1 MELTQLE
8 SLVSS
13 YQQGSPD
20 AMRKIEPQLS
30 GQRIRL
36 AEMFLNASDTEA
48 QQMYHSEPG
57 KAYAVLR
64 RAGLHNLLRSPEE
77 QRTADKLLH
86 KWQELKVPSA
96 GVLLGS
102 MLMFQAYELPIPTHF
117 SHLLPWMR
125 TAYAQYL
132 MNAPALFHQIGEAER
147 FADFWMNAMNLFH
160 QSLLSEE
167 SFPEASEIA
176 DIFMQQSDFTQFYF
190 NEKVLSRAY
199 RQRAEIMEFLA
210 LKQKMPLAN
219 LSPLRGSSEK
229 IRVGILAASL
239 TPNPETFLLISYID
253 KLPKEYC
260 DITLYCLRQNGN
272 ILEDYCRSRAD
283 KFVVLSEGA
292 DNSQKAQI
300 IRADDLDVL
309 IIGTNITNRFNS
321 GTKLAMFRMA
331 RTHIVVENSPV
342 TTGFTSSDYYL
353 SSWFNDT
360 EFLAQEQYSERL
372 YRVPGMIGYYAYHLD
387 TEPKTTTIT
396 RASLKIPQNA
406 VVYFSGA
413 KIFKILPEVSDLW
426 AKILSRVPN
435 SFLILMP
442 FHPDIP
448 ASYPI
453 RPFIKRINTQMSGA
467 GVDFNRIRFLKLMPT
482 RADIHGV
489 MENCDAY
496 LDSFPYSGA
505 CSLTDPLTAG
515 LPTIVRSGKTLRG
528 NIAAG
533 MLRAIGMEE
542 TIAAN
547 SEEYVEKAV
556 KLGTDPAWRDSIR
569 HRMKTF
575 MSRHNPFSDTASCGI
590 KLLAAFR
597 DINDVWRKE
606 ALHLMSLTIPE
617 LKARIQ
623 TILTQLF
630 QQKNPYIQNLVGNE
644 IIRLL
649 LIPYFH
655 SSDDQGIRHLIDVGA
670 YHGHSAEPF
679 LNAGWSADLFEPD
692 PACEAKLNP
701 LIERYAGKARLFK
714 QIASHE
720 AENMLIFYQSDP
732 GFSSLEPS
740 PYTKLQQVLFVR
752 SVRLNEVVLPN
763 GRLDLLHIDAQGSDF
778 QALSGYDLKNAPP
791 KCIMLH
797 FDGKFPAQSVEK
809 IEASIADMKRQGY
822 DAIVFEYGDK
832 GGEQRLAGISING
845 ISKQPD
851 TKGAILFYQHEDA
864 VLPAT
869 FVRLLESFVPLQAR
883 TQAH

>member
-8 SLVSS
+8 SLVSA
-13 YQQGSPD
+13 YQQGGPD

-36 AEMFLNASDTEA
+36 AEIFLNASDAEA
-48 QQMYHSEPG
+48 EHIYNSESG
-57 KAYAVLR
+57 KVYAVLR

-77 QRTADKLLH
+77 QQTANKLLH
-86 KWQELKVPSA
+86 KWQELKIPSA

-102 MLMFQAYELPIPTHF
+102 MLMFQPYELPIPTHF
-117 SHLLPWMR
+117 THLLPWMR
-125 TAYAQYL
+125 AAYAQYL
-132 MNAPALFHQIGEAER
+132 MNAPALFHQIGEADR

-190 NEKVLSRAY
+190 NEKVLAHAY
-199 RQRAEIMEFLA
+199 RQRAEIMEYLA

-219 LSPLRGSSEK
+219 LSSVRGSSEK
-229 IRVGILAASL
+229 IRVGILAVSL

-283 KFVVLSEGA
+283 KFVVLSEGT
-292 DNSQKAQI
+292 DNAQKAQT

-309 IIGTNITNRFNS
+309 IIGTNISNRLNS

-342 TTGFTSSDYYL
+342 TTGFTSSDVYL
-353 SSWFNDT
+353 SSWFNDP

-387 TEPKTTTIT
+387 TESKTTTIT
-396 RASLKIPQNA
+396 RTSLKIPQNA

-442 FHPDIP
+442 FHPDVS

-453 RPFIKRINTQMSGA
+453 RPFIKRINTQMTGA
-467 GVDFNRIRFLKLMPT
+467 GVDFSRIRFLKLMPT

-489 MENCDAY
+489 MESCDAY

-505 CSLTDPLTAG
+505 CSLIDPLTVG
-515 LPTIVRSGKTLRG
+515 LPAIVRSGKTLRS

-542 TIAAN
+542 MIAAS

-569 HRMKTF
+569 HRIKTF

-590 KLLAAFR
+590 KLLAAFN
-597 DINDVWRKE
+597 DLNDVRRRE

-623 TILTQLF
+623 TLLAQLF
-630 QQKNPYIQNLVGNE
+630 EKKNLYIQNLVGNE

-649 LIPYFH
+649 LIPYFQ
-655 SSDDQGIRHLIDVGA
+655 SSDEQSVRHLIDVGA

-692 PACEAKLNP
+692 PACEAKLNE
-701 LIERYAGKARLFK
+701 LVGRYAGKARMFK

-720 AENMLIFYQSDP
+720 AESMLIFYQSDP

-740 PYTKLQQVLFVR
+740 PYAKLQQVLFVR
-752 SVRLNEVVLPN
+752 SVRLNEAVLPN
-763 GRLDLLHIDAQGSDF
+763 GRLDMLHIDAQGSDF
-778 QALSGYDLKNAPP
+778 QALSGYDFKHAPP

-797 FDGKFPAQSVEK
+797 VDGKFPAQSVEK
-809 IEASIADMKRQGY
+809 TEAVIADMKRQGY
-822 DAIVFEYGDK
+822 DAIVFGYGDK
-832 GGEQRLAGISING
+832 GLAGISLDG

-851 TKGAILFYQHEDA
+851 AKGTILFYQHEDA
-864 VLPAT
+864 VLLAT
-869 FVRLLESFVPLQAR
+869 LVRLLKSFSPLQAAR
-883 TQAH
+883 PVH

>member
-8 SLVSS
+8 SLVST
-13 YQQGSPD
+13 YQQGRPD
-20 AMRKIEPQLS
+20 AMRTIEPQLC

-36 AEMFLNASDTEA
+36 AEIFLNASDTEA
-48 QQMYHSEPG
+48 EQMYGSEPG

-64 RAGLHNLLRSPEE
+64 RAGLHDLLRSPEE
-77 QRTADKLLH
+77 QQTANKLLQ
-86 KWQELKVPSA
+86 KWQELGVPSA

-102 MLMFQAYELPIPTHF
+102 MLMFQPYELPIPAHF

-125 TAYAQYL
+125 TAYTRYL
-132 MNAPALFHQIGEAER
+132 MNAPALFHQIGEADR

-167 SFPEASEIA
+167 SFPEASQIA
-176 DIFMQQSDFTQFYF
+176 DIFMQESDFTQFYF

-199 RQRAEIMEFLA
+199 RQRAEIMEYLA
-210 LKQKMPLAN
+210 LKQNMPLAH

-229 IRVGILAASL
+229 IRVGILATSL
-239 TPNPETFLLISYID
+239 TPQPETFLLISYIE

-260 DITLYCLRQNGN
+260 DITLYCLRQSGN
-272 ILEDYCRSRAD
+272 TLEEYCRSRAD

-292 DNSQKAQI
+292 DNAQKAQL

-309 IIGTNITNRFNS
+309 IIGTNITNRLNPGS
-321 GTKLAMFRMA
+321 KLAMFRMA
-331 RTHIVVENSPV
+331 RTQMIVENSPV
-342 TTGFTSSDYYL
+342 TTGFTASDYYL
-353 SSWFNDT
+353 SSWFNDP
-360 EFLAQEQYSERL
+360 EISAQEQYTERL

-387 TEPKTTTIT
+387 TEPKTATIT
-396 RASLKIPQNA
+396 RASLNIPQNA

-413 KIFKILPEVSDLW
+413 KIFKILPEISDLW

-453 RPFIKRINTQMSGA
+453 RPFIKRINTQMTGA
-467 GVDFNRIRFLKLMPT
+467 GVDFSRIRFLKLMPA

-489 MENCDAY
+489 MESCDVY

-505 CSLTDPLTAG
+505 CSLTDPLTVG
-515 LPTIVRSGKTLRG
+515 LPTVVRSGRTLRG

-533 MLRAIGMEE
+533 MLRSIGMEE
-542 TIAAN
+542 MIAA
-547 SEEYVEKAV
+547 SPEAYVEKAV
-556 KLGTDPAWRDSIR
+556 KIGTDPAWRNAIR
-569 HRMKTF
+569 HRIKTF

-590 KLLAAFR
+590 KLLAAFKDLSDAR
-597 DINDVWRKE
+597 RRE
-606 ALHLMSLTIPE
+606 SLYLLSLTTPE

-623 TILTQLF
+623 TLLTPLF
-630 QQKNPYIQNLVGNE
+630 EHKNPYIQNLVGTE

-649 LIPYFH
+649 LLPYFQ
-655 SSDDQGIRHLIDVGA
+655 SSDGQGIRHLIDVGA
-670 YHGHSAEPF
+670 CHGHSAEPF

-692 PACEAKLNP
+692 PACEAKLNE
-701 LIERYAGKARLFK
+701 LVGRYAGKARLFK

-752 SVRLNEVVLPN
+752 SIRLNELVLPD
-763 GRLDLLHIDAQGSDF
+763 GRADLIYIDAQGSDF
-778 QALSGYDLKNAPP
+778 QALSGYDLKHAPP
-791 KCIMLH
+791 KCVMLH
-797 FDGKFPAQSVEK
+797 FDGKFPAQSAEK
-809 IEASIADMKRQGY
+809 TGEVIADMKRQGY

-832 GGEQRLAGISING
+832 SQLTGISIDS
-845 ISKQPD
+845 IPKQL
-851 TKGAILFYQHEDA
+851 KGAILFFQQEDP
-864 VLPAT
+864 VFPAT
-869 FVRLLESFVPLQAR
+869 LVRLLESFSPLQAVP
-883 TQAH
+883 QVH